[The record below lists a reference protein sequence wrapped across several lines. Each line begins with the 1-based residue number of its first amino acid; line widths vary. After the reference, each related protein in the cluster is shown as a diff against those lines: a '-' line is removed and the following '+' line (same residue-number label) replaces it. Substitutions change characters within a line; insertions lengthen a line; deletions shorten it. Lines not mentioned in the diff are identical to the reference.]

1 MSNLLNCPHCSTL
14 VVPTDDGRCPVC
26 DQVIDRTSTV
36 QASAPHILRVPIRI
50 QPGPSPASQA
60 AQFRAALYASTPR
73 YWVTPTLIV
82 VNVVIFVA
90 MLASGRSLSPTP
102 ATVLAWG
109 ANFGPKTLH
118 GEWWRL
124 FTAMFLHFNILHIAF
139 NMWALANLGQLM
151 ERLVGNLGFLLLYLV
166 SGLLG
171 SVASV
176 AWNPEVMS
184 AGASGAVFGVG
195 GALLGFLLLQRESIP
210 AAVLVPLR
218 NSMLSFVGLNVV
230 FGFLVPGIDNAAHL
244 GGLAA
249 GIGCGLLLSHPLT
262 TEGVSRR
269 WLRNTILLVVGMAI
283 PTGVFRLL
291 PEPPADLRA
300 ELQRLSELEER
311 LDNQFNDLVRRSRGE
326 NFSNAEIARE
336 IENKFLP
343 ELTAAKTRFES
354 LRISPSRRKVADLI
368 GKYLQ
373 HRADSWQSLAI
384 GLRENKQAAME
395 RYHEQSA
402 AANNLAKQISENAH

>member
-1 MSNLLNCPHCSTL
+1 M
-14 VVPTDDGRCPVC
+14 
-26 DQVIDRTSTV
+26 
-36 QASAPHILRVPIRI
+36 QA
-50 QPGPSPASQA
+50 GPSPGTQA

-73 YWVTPTLIV
+73 LWVTPTLIV
-82 VNVVIFVA
+82 VNVVIFLA
-90 MLASGRSLSPTP
+90 MLASSRSLSPTL
-102 ATVLAWG
+102 ATVLAFG

-124 FTAMFLHFNILHIAF
+124 FASMFLHFNILHIGF

-195 GALLGFLLLQRESIP
+195 GALLGFLLLRRDSIP

-218 NSMLSFVGLNVV
+218 NSMFSFIGYNVV

-262 TEGVSRR
+262 REGVSRR
-269 WLRNTILLVVGMAI
+269 WLRNTILLVVGTTTPA
-283 PTGVFRLL
+283 GVFRLL
-291 PEPPADLRA
+291 PEPPADFQA
-300 ELQRLSELEER
+300 EMQRLTEMEER
-311 LDNQFNDLVRRSRGE
+311 LDTQYNELVRRFRDG
-326 NFSNAEIARE
+326 NLSNAEFAGE
-336 IENKFLP
+336 IEKKLLP
-343 ELTAAKTRFES
+343 ELTAVKAHFDS
-354 LRISPSRRKVADLI
+354 LPISPSRRKVADLLR
-368 GKYLQ
+368 KYLQ
-373 HRADSWQSLAI
+373 LRAESWQSLAI
-384 GLRENKQAAME
+384 GLRESNEAAMKH
-395 RYHEQSA
+395 YHEKSA
-402 AANNLAKQISENAH
+402 AADNLAKQISENAD